1 MGFTIEE
8 SLDELGDAII
18 RGCGLLGLSI
28 ILASVVLGLLLRG
41 GF

>member
-8 SLDELGDAII
+8 CLEELGDDII
-18 RGCGLLGLSI
+18 RGLGLLGFSI
-28 ILASVVLGLLLRG
+28 ILASAVLGLLLRG